1 MLIEGAE
8 EEGEMGE
15 FCMEMRGEDETRSEE
30 RFQGNAV
37 AESCVC
43 VCAQACVCMIGSLC
57 CCARG
62 MPKPWH
68 ES

>member
-8 EEGEMGE
+8 EKREMGE

-43 VCAQACVCMIGSLC
+43 EWGCECVCV
-57 CCARG
+57 
-62 MPKPWH
+62 
-68 ES
+68 